1 MRKNLNKTKSLLFSG
16 AALAFV
22 LLLGG
27 CEQNFFVSPSE
38 LLTPSPDTKP
48 TVIIQASAT
57 PEKKVTPT
65 PEIKI
70 TPSATPTI
78 TPTPEPTDTPAPTDT
93 PTPTYTPTPIPT
105 VATDFI
111 VPVTDPSDYTFLVN
125 REHPLSENYEP
136 DDLVKISHSLNPT
149 SSEDKY
155 KLRSYAATAFDEMCD
170 DAFQTKGLNIVGVSG
185 YRSYDRQYNLYAGYL
200 VRDGISHTNYY
211 SAQPGTSEH
220 QSGLAIDISCQS
232 CGYDLVNSF
241 AKSPEGKWV
250 SDNAWRYGFILRY
263 SEDDVDI
270 TGYAYEPWHIRYVGI
285 PLAYY
290 LYNSGLTLEE
300 YYNAPSDTSRE
311 YLDSTPLIDTSDVRF
326 GNIYIKEY
334 SDYGTLVYTDETKTH
349 VLINKSTY
357 MPYIL
362 PFVISPTGVVEKD
375 FFGKTY
381 YAPPVTNFDGQVY
394 PNKDSIFVLVKPAL
408 YINGFLWNDSAGNPF
423 FLDPLVSWMGELV
436 RDEND
441 NVIFKKVL
449 MTPDGSTFVPD
460 DAGMPIMLTPK
471 RASDGELIFNAQ
483 GEVEYYLPVTNGL
496 GQYRRDTNGD
506 LIWPSDYET
515 AREMELQ
522 SDLMEESPLYTIEE
536 PTYDTETTADV
547 TADIQ

>member
-1 MRKNLNKTKSLLFSG
+1 MRKRTNITKSLLFSG

-22 LLLGG
+22 LLTGG

-38 LLTPSPDTKP
+38 LLTPSPGTDQKP
-48 TVIIQASAT
+48 TVIVQSTLT
-57 PEKKVTPT
+57 PEAKASSTPTATVTPT
-65 PEIKI
+65 
-70 TPSATPTI
+70 ATPTI
-78 TPTPEPTDTPAPTDT
+78 TPTPEPTSTPAPTDT
-93 PTPTYTPTPIPT
+93 PTPTFTPTPIPT
-105 VATDFI
+105 VATVFDA
-111 VPVTDPSDYTFLVN
+111 PVTDPADYTFLVN
-125 REHPLSENYEP
+125 REHPLSEDYEP
-136 DDLVKISHSLNPT
+136 DDLVKIRHALNPN

-155 KLRSYAATAFDEMCD
+155 KLRSYAAAAFDEMCD
-170 DAFQTKGLNIVGVSG
+170 DAFSTKGLNIVGVSG
-185 YRSYDRQYNLYAGYL
+185 YRSFDRQYNLYAGYL

-300 YYNAPSDTSRE
+300 YYDAPSTTSRE

-326 GNIYIKEY
+326 ANIYIKEY
-334 SDYGTLVYTDETKTH
+334 SSYGTLAYTDDTKTH

-362 PFVISPTGVVEKD
+362 PYVISATGTVEKD
-375 FFGKTY
+375 FFGKPY
-381 YAPPVTNFDGQVY
+381 YADPVTNFDGQMY
-394 PNKDSIFVLVKPAL
+394 PNSDSVFILVKPAL
-408 YINGFLWNDSAGNPF
+408 YINGVLWNDADGNPF
-423 FLDPLVSWMGELV
+423 FLDPLVSWMGDLV
-436 RDEND
+436 KDENG

-449 MTPDGSTFVPD
+449 MTPDKITFVPD
-460 DAGMPIMLTPK
+460 ENGMPIMLTPK
-471 RASDGELIFNAQ
+471 RTSSGELIFNAA
-483 GEVEYYLPVTNGL
+483 GEVEYYLPMANGL
-496 GQYRRDTNGD
+496 GQYRRDNNGN
-506 LIWPSDYET
+506 LIWPSDYES

-522 SDLMEESPLYTIEE
+522 SDLMEESPLYTFDE
-536 PTYDTETTADV
+536 PAYNAEFTSDF
-547 TADIQ
+547 Q